1 MCALEAVG
9 EERRSPSARPR
20 AAGGPLAAA
29 SLGAVCICATAILV
43 RLAHTGAATVAFYSC
58 LFALPALAGVA
69 VPERMRHGPRRTAAR
84 LAAAVA
90 GLLLGVDLVLW
101 NHAIAAVGAGIATV
115 LGALHVP
122 FVALAAWMLLGERP
136 NRGFAIALPV
146 LMAGVVLVS
155 GVLGGAMAGGRPV
168 AGIVFSIG
176 SAAAYAAFLLTLR
189 QTSTGSPHVAG
200 PLADATGGAAIGSL
214 LLGLAF
220 GGLPLAIPLST
231 VGWLL
236 LLALGTRTVGW
247 LLIASSLPRLPA
259 AVASVMLLL
268 QPAAGLALAAVVLGE
283 RPSPAQ
289 LGGAA
294 LLCGGVLIAGRN
306 PRAAS

>member
-220 GGLPLAIPLST
+220 GGLPLAIPS
-231 VGWLL
+231 
-236 LLALGTRTVGW
+236 RRP
-247 LLIASSLPRLPA
+247 PRPATAAARRGRA
-259 AVASVMLLL
+259 AVRWRADRRPEPPGGELTTGGAHVDAGGRWSGAGRVGSGRE
-268 QPAAGLALAAVVLGE
+268 PVDGRVVRARGDAAG
-283 RPSPAQ
+283 
-289 LGGAA
+289 
-294 LLCGGVLIAGRN
+294 
-306 PRAAS
+306 